1 MGSDNLAV
9 YMADRRRER
18 NARARLAAYN
28 KELAGGVPRPLVA
41 AIGKHFVALKE
52 EDKVA
57 FWNRL
62 VDEVHHYIVRSS
74 ELLRNR

>member
-1 MGSDNLAV
+1 MGTDNLAM
-9 YMADRRRER
+9 YMAYRRRER

-28 KELAGGVPRPLVA
+28 KELAGGVPRLLVA
-41 AIGKHFVALKE
+41 GIGKHFVTLKE

-62 VDEVHHYIVRSS
+62 VS
-74 ELLRNR
+74 